1 MNWLALLGVLLAAYA
16 VFVFY
21 VSFKKPEKI
30 WEMGKVKGFRKVLGE
45 VGTMV
50 LFIIFGLAIGGL
62 GIWLIV
68 K

>member
-1 MNWLALLGVLLAAYA
+1 MNWLALLGVLLVAYA

-30 WEMGKVKGFRKVLGE
+30 WEMGKVKGFRKMLGE
-45 VGTMV
+45 NGTTV
-50 LFIIFGLAIGGL
+50 LFVIFGLAAGGL
-62 GIWLIV
+62 GLWLLI